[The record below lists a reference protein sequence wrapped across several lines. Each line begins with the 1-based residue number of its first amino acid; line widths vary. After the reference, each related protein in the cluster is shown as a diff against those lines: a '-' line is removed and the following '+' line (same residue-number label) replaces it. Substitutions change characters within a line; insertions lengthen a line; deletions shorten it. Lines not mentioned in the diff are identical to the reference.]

1 MVAGRKIGRTILAWG
16 LALLAV
22 VSPGLLTA
30 SDHDD
35 GETELKGRNLNLTDL
50 YAFREVD
57 QNPGAFQSDLIL
69 IMNTNP
75 RSVARQQYYFST
87 TARYEFKVERVFD
100 NNAIPSAAGL
110 AIPDV
115 ILRFEFGAPVG
126 DQQSIMVTA
135 IRSDCTASA
144 SGGLT
149 TPLNVAPITSDVPS
163 LCGSTLKVFAG
174 LREDPFLF
182 DVEQFFR
189 VRAGALGV
197 GPAVTFRNP
206 GLDFTAG
213 YNVNAIVVRVPVAFL
228 QGATSATSFDVW
240 ETISMPDGGGFMQ
253 VDRLAQPAINEGLI
267 RTNALLNALNQV
279 GPEVEAALLTP
290 GGCAGALSNPIIAEA
305 AATLL
310 AFGNS
315 VPEALAICNAFLAD
329 VMRIDA
335 LAPSGYAAAV
345 NAVGRPIRGRKIT
358 DDVIDITLSALV
370 PGTNKKLE
378 SDNVRYRGPNR
389 GGTRHQD
396 VLPAFPYLPAPN

>member
-1 MVAGRKIGRTILAWG
+1 MVVGRKIGRTILALG

-22 VSPGLLTA
+22 VTPGLLTA

-35 GETELKGRNLNLTDL
+35 GEVELKGRNLNLTDL

-87 TARYEFKVERVFD
+87 TARYEVKVERVFD
-100 NNAIPSAAGL
+100 NNAIPTAAGL
-110 AIPDV
+110 ATPDV

-126 DQQSIMVTA
+126 DQQSITVTA

-149 TPLNVAPITSDVPS
+149 TPLNGAPIATDLS
-163 LCGSTLKVFAG
+163 LCSSTLKVFAG
-174 LREDPFLF
+174 LREDPFFF

-228 QGATSATSFDVW
+228 QGPTSATSFDVW
-240 ETISMPDGGGFMQ
+240 ETISVPDGSGFTQ
-253 VDRLAQPAINEGLI
+253 VERLAQPAINEGLI
-267 RTNALLNALNQV
+267 RTNAFLNILNQV

-290 GGCAGALSNPIIAEA
+290 GGCAGALGNPIIGEA

-345 NAVGRPIRGRKIT
+345 NTVGRPIRGRKIT
-358 DDVIDITLSALV
+358 DDVIDITLSVLV